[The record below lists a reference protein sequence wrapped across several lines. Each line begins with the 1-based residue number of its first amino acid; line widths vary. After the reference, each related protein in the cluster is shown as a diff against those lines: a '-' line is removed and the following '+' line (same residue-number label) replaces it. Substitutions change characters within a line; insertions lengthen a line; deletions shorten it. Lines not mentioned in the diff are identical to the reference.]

1 MISPAPGIPLRGG
14 KNCLSRLPVDGH
26 VRPPAAVDRGKA
38 CVRQIGKFR
47 GVLSQQG
54 SVGEFSGPCSPIL
67 CRNAEV
73 IPAAAHV
80 PRGVE
85 IIPLPINGS
94 HQPHVKARRSI
105 PYHGG
110 AVQSRL
116 GVQKGQ
122 RLREGIAD
130 AAVQHQCRIAAGA
143 EAIRRRIV
151 VINAGHVII
160 IRSLLRQGVIQQQR
174 PGSLTVALAQGTH
187 AGGCGLLQRRQHLP
201 HLLRCL
207 GIGPCHGAGFRV
219 KVVVVIVRH
228 RAKSRAHAVEGIAQ
242 IIAGIPAVITLR
254 QRYRGLARQK
264 GIDHQP
270 CRRHKVTANLLLH
283 QRRASV
289 IVQRKVVGRF
299 LRGVG
304 RVRLPRGLPAAGT
317 QQQHSQHRR
326 QQGCLSPS
334 HTFSPF
340 NGIK

>member
-1 MISPAPGIPLRGG
+1 MKKRDCARSLFFCCSVQREDCFLPLRGG

-130 AAVQHQCRIAAGA
+130 AAVQHQCRIELLVRKQYAAG
-143 EAIRRRIV
+143 
-151 VINAGHVII
+151 
-160 IRSLLRQGVIQQQR
+160 S
-174 PGSLTVALAQGTH
+174 S
-187 AGGCGLLQRRQHLP
+187 
-201 HLLRCL
+201 
-207 GIGPCHGAGFRV
+207 
-219 KVVVVIVRH
+219 
-228 RAKSRAHAVEGIAQ
+228 S
-242 IIAGIPAVITLR
+242 
-254 QRYRGLARQK
+254 
-264 GIDHQP
+264 
-270 CRRHKVTANLLLH
+270 
-283 QRRASV
+283 
-289 IVQRKVVGRF
+289 
-299 LRGVG
+299 
-304 RVRLPRGLPAAGT
+304 
-317 QQQHSQHRR
+317 
-326 QQGCLSPS
+326 
-334 HTFSPF
+334 
-340 NGIK
+340 